1 MSALAESL
9 IAELR
14 IDIPRP
20 LKRSRLVGALV
31 SPQSKLLS
39 LLWLGTS
46 LRYTNHL
53 QAFQASCRSDG
64 GRGFGHKIAAKYV
77 DFTST
82 PENSSRSRSY
92 ACSTATSSL
101 WSGKA
106 LVVCE
111 CLVWILTGS
120 DLKSVTA
127 LWVGRTARNGS
138 ASKLHLSSSD
148 EHKGAVVNPGVQR
161 QYIFVPRRRHVPQQ
175 GASKL
180 SKYSMKERAHQ
191 IAHQIA
197 HQEEPPS
204 SVQFT
209 RTKSVYC
216 RNDILTKTSFF

>member
-9 IAELR
+9 VAKLR

-148 EHKGAVVNPGVQR
+148 SKMSTREQWSIPVCRGSTYSYLVDAMFLNRGP
-161 QYIFVPRRRHVPQQ
+161 
-175 GASKL
+175 ASC
-180 SKYSMKERAHQ
+180 
-191 IAHQIA
+191 
-197 HQEEPPS
+197 PS
-204 SVQFT
+204 T
-209 RTKSVYC
+209 P
-216 RNDILTKTSFF
+216 